1 MRKIIITVILLFTT
15 NAISDVTG
23 VHYCVMTNWVL
34 VTPEEGAQLYKEEKF
49 TFKIEE
55 DSSSNKDQAAKLVF
69 GKNNFFSGVETIKG
83 SMIMSK
89 SFFQGGDIYMSA
101 SLTPNGKFALT
112 QTLSASV
119 EVITANCSKF

>member
-1 MRKIIITVILLFTT
+1 MFLFST

-23 VHYCVMTNWVL
+23 VHYCVMTNWVH
-34 VTPEEGAQLYKEEKF
+34 VSPEEGAQLYKEEKF

-55 DSSSNKDQAAKLVF
+55 DNSSNKDQAAKLVF
-69 GKNNFFSGVETIKG
+69 GKKNFFAQVETIKG
-83 SMIMSK
+83 SFIMSK
-89 SFFQGGDIYMSA
+89 SFFQGGDIYMTA
-101 SLTPNGKFALT
+101 SLTPNGEFALT